1 MPFSP
6 RQRCIEIMQNNATDS
21 KYLKLKTQLS
31 LHAMMVPGILL
42 ALVFSIVPLAGI
54 IMAFE
59 KYDPAKGI
67 FGSQWVDIYNFK
79 LLFGR
84 DDFLATTRNT
94 VVIALWKIVLNS
106 SLSILLALLIN
117 EIQHKTLKKSIQTI
131 IFLPYFLS
139 WVLLGNIMVE
149 MFSTTGSVN
158 LLLEKFGV
166 EANSWITSNKYF
178 RPIVIVTD
186 VWKTVGYQVVVF
198 LAAITGIDPSL
209 YEAGKIDGASNT
221 RLCLHITIPGI
232 MSMIV
237 LTCILNIGNIMNAGF
252 EQILVM
258 YNPSVY
264 ATGDILDTMSYRLGL
279 TDLNFSMGTAI
290 GLFKSV
296 ISCAFF
302 AASYYIAYKV
312 KDYRIF

>member
-1 MPFSP
+1 MRASASNSKFLRMKRQFSF
-6 RQRCIEIMQNNATDS
+6 
-21 KYLKLKTQLS
+21 
-31 LHAMMVPGILL
+31 HAMMIPGIVL
-42 ALVFSIVPLAGI
+42 AAIFSIAPLVGI
-54 IMAFE
+54 LMAFE
-59 KYDPAKGI
+59 DYDITKGL
-67 FGSQWVDIYNFK
+67 FGSQWVDVYNFK

-84 DDFLATTRNT
+84 DDFWATTRNT

-106 SLSILLALLIN
+106 VLSILLALLIN
-117 EIQHKTLKKSIQTI
+117 EVQHKTLKKAIQTI

-158 LLLEKFGV
+158 LLLENFGV
-166 EANSWITSNKYF
+166 APRSWITSNDYF
-178 RPIVIVTD
+178 RLIIIVTD

-209 YEAGKIDGASNT
+209 YEAGKIDGANYFQ
-221 RLCLHITIPGI
+221 LCLYITIPGI
-232 MSMIV
+232 MSTIV
-237 LTCILNIGNIMNAGF
+237 LMCILNIGNIMNAGF

-264 ATGDILDTMSYRLGL
+264 STGDILDTMSYRLGL
-279 TDLNFSMGTAI
+279 TNLNFSMGTAI

-302 AASYYIAYKV
+302 AASYFIAYKV
-312 KDYRIF
+312 KGYRIF

>member
-1 MPFSP
+1 MRTAASNSKLLRLKRQFSF
-6 RQRCIEIMQNNATDS
+6 
-21 KYLKLKTQLS
+21 
-31 LHAMMVPGILL
+31 HVMMIPGILL
-42 ALVFSIVPLAGI
+42 AAVFSIAPLVGI
-54 IMAFE
+54 LMAFE
-59 KYDPAKGI
+59 DYDITKGL
-67 FGSQWVDIYNFK
+67 FGSQWVDVYNFK
-79 LLFGR
+79 LLFSR
-84 DDFLATTRNT
+84 DDFWTTTRNT
-94 VVIALWKIVLNS
+94 VVIAFWKIVFNS
-106 SLSILLALLIN
+106 ALSILLALLIN
-117 EIQHKTLKKSIQTI
+117 EVQHKTLKKAIQTV

-149 MFSTTGSVN
+149 MFSTTGSFN

-166 EANSWITSNKYF
+166 EARSWITSNDYF
-178 RPIVIVTD
+178 RPIVIITD

-209 YEAGKIDGASNT
+209 YEAGKIDGANYFQ
-221 RLCLHITIPGI
+221 LCLYITIPGI

-237 LTCILNIGNIMNAGF
+237 LMCILNIGNIMNAGF

-264 ATGDILDTMSYRLGL
+264 STGDILDTMSYRLGL
-279 TDLNFSMGTAI
+279 TNLNFSMGTAI

-302 AASYYIAYKV
+302 AASYFIAYKV
-312 KDYRIF
+312 KGYRIF

>member
-1 MPFSP
+1 MTRSPKWRMTEVRASASNSKFLRMKHQFSF
-6 RQRCIEIMQNNATDS
+6 
-21 KYLKLKTQLS
+21 
-31 LHAMMVPGILL
+31 HAMMIPGIVL
-42 ALVFSIVPLAGI
+42 AAIFSIAPLVGI
-54 IMAFE
+54 LMAFE
-59 KYDPAKGI
+59 DYDITKGL
-67 FGSQWVDIYNFK
+67 FGSQWVDVYNFK

-84 DDFLATTRNT
+84 DDFWATTRNT

-106 SLSILLALLIN
+106 VLSILLALLIN
-117 EIQHKTLKKSIQTI
+117 EVQHKTLKKAIQTI

-158 LLLEKFGV
+158 LLLENFGV
-166 EANSWITSNKYF
+166 APRSWITSNDYF
-178 RPIVIVTD
+178 RLIIIVTD

-209 YEAGKIDGASNT
+209 YEAGKIDGANYFQ
-221 RLCLHITIPGI
+221 LCLYITIPGI

-237 LTCILNIGNIMNAGF
+237 LMCILNIGNIMNAGF

-264 ATGDILDTMSYRLGL
+264 STGDILDTMSYRLGL
-279 TDLNFSMGTAI
+279 TNLNFSMGTAI

-302 AASYYIAYKV
+302 AASYFIAYKV
-312 KDYRIF
+312 KGYRIF

>member
-1 MPFSP
+1 MTRSPKWRMTEVRASASNSKFLRMKRQFSF
-6 RQRCIEIMQNNATDS
+6 
-21 KYLKLKTQLS
+21 
-31 LHAMMVPGILL
+31 HAMMIPGIVL
-42 ALVFSIVPLAGI
+42 AAIFSIAPLVGI
-54 IMAFE
+54 LMAFE
-59 KYDPAKGI
+59 DYDITKGL
-67 FGSQWVDIYNFK
+67 FGSQWVDVYNFK

-84 DDFLATTRNT
+84 DDFWATTRNN

-106 SLSILLALLIN
+106 VLSILLALLIN
-117 EIQHKTLKKSIQTI
+117 EVQHKTLKKAIQTI

-158 LLLEKFGV
+158 LLLENFGV
-166 EANSWITSNKYF
+166 APRSWITSNDYF
-178 RPIVIVTD
+178 RLIIIVTD

-209 YEAGKIDGASNT
+209 YEAGKIDGANYFQ
-221 RLCLHITIPGI
+221 LCLYITIPGI

-237 LTCILNIGNIMNAGF
+237 LMCILNIGNIMNAGF

-264 ATGDILDTMSYRLGL
+264 STGDILDTMSYRLGL
-279 TDLNFSMGTAI
+279 TNLNFSMGTAI

-302 AASYYIAYKV
+302 AASYFIAYKV
-312 KDYRIF
+312 KGYRIF

>member
-1 MPFSP
+1 MTEVRASASNSKFLRMKRQFSF
-6 RQRCIEIMQNNATDS
+6 
-21 KYLKLKTQLS
+21 
-31 LHAMMVPGILL
+31 HAMMIPGIVL
-42 ALVFSIVPLAGI
+42 AAIFSIAPLVGI
-54 IMAFE
+54 LMAFE
-59 KYDPAKGI
+59 DYDITKGL
-67 FGSQWVDIYNFK
+67 FGSQWVDVYNFK

-84 DDFLATTRNT
+84 DDFWATTRNT

-106 SLSILLALLIN
+106 VLSILLALLIN
-117 EIQHKTLKKSIQTI
+117 EVQHKTLKKAIQTI

-158 LLLEKFGV
+158 LLLENFGV
-166 EANSWITSNKYF
+166 APRSWITSNDYF
-178 RPIVIVTD
+178 RLIIIVTD

-209 YEAGKIDGASNT
+209 YEAGKIDGANYFQ
-221 RLCLHITIPGI
+221 LCLYITIPGI

-237 LTCILNIGNIMNAGF
+237 LMCILNIGNIMNAGF

-264 ATGDILDTMSYRLGL
+264 STGDILDTMSYRLGL
-279 TDLNFSMGTAI
+279 TNLNFSMGTAI

-302 AASYYIAYKV
+302 AASYFIAYKV
-312 KDYRIF
+312 KGYRIF